1 MHCSFSRV
9 GPVENGPA
17 GLIAALQSAVGPG
30 GTLVMPSMTDDDE
43 HIFEPERTPCLGM
56 GVVADTF
63 WRLPGVRSDSPHAFA
78 ARGPFA
84 ASITAP
90 QPADIPPTAS
100 TARLAGYPSWTARY
114 FYWVLVTLQYNHP
127 PGREYVRCA
136 VQAQEHSYS
145 ERWPAST
152 PGLC

>member
-1 MHCSFSRV
+1 MGTAGALLILTEV

-63 WRLPGVRSDSPHAFA
+63 LAFA
-78 ARGPFA
+78 
-84 ASITAP
+84 
-90 QPADIPPTAS
+90 
-100 TARLAGYPSWTARY
+100 
-114 FYWVLVTLQYNHP
+114 
-127 PGREYVRCA
+127 RCA
-136 VQAQEHSYS
+136 AQ
-145 ERWPAST
+145 
-152 PGLC
+152 

>member
-1 MHCSFSRV
+1 MEYCYCSFSRV

-63 WRLPGVRSDSPHAFA
+63 WRLPGVLRSDSPHAFLR
-78 ARGPFA
+78 RGA
-84 ASITAP
+84 VCS
-90 QPADIPPTAS
+90 QHNCPTTS
-100 TARLAGYPSWTARY
+100 
-114 FYWVLVTLQYNHP
+114 
-127 PGREYVRCA
+127 
-136 VQAQEHSYS
+136 
-145 ERWPAST
+145 
-152 PGLC
+152 